1 MRQPVNLTYAHIH
14 TQTHAGKPLTA
25 AACCC
30 CCCVGTRASYIQ
42 NVMHWGWAFFFFIR
56 PSIRSRFKWIHAA
69 ARCCFKWNEWTVKR
83 EKNESTATTGV
94 STEQPVCAGYI
105 LTAHIN
111 YYFLYGGIKLEKK
124 SPMWRANTVKQI
136 SVDLAVC
143 PSTFESHDDIL
154 VSPQRTNEK
163 KMRWFKRIFN
173 FSNKINPAQTSTR
186 FSFAFCFNG
195 LKGVKISKCKKCG
208 CVRYFA
214 VVSHSRKMRRTIVEN
229 ADYSIETIKPIK
241 VSICHFVQ
249 ATSEWQKKILPS
261 AWKTMRQRRA
271 QRDDIY

>member
-1 MRQPVNLTYAHIH
+1 MRLFRILLLFIFTSEFYANCVNEKCIELDDSKEGKKKLSKKDNNNEKRVFFILHRNFRRLFDGWILYLIFFFHFSRSRSTRRMRQPVNLTYAHIH

-163 KMRWFKRIFN
+163 KCADSNAFSIFPT
-173 FSNKINPAQTSTR
+173 K
-186 FSFAFCFNG
+186 
-195 LKGVKISKCKKCG
+195 
-208 CVRYFA
+208 
-214 VVSHSRKMRRTIVEN
+214 
-229 ADYSIETIKPIK
+229 
-241 VSICHFVQ
+241 
-249 ATSEWQKKILPS
+249 
-261 AWKTMRQRRA
+261 
-271 QRDDIY
+271 